1 MTNYEGVNVILNEMN
16 QQMIEEGILN
26 HKMVILRFT
35 PEELECDSE
44 GRFEPTV
51 LRVNPIQKKAI
62 ERARLED
69 MDLEIRMK
77 PDQLS
82 LQGRGRTVKRA
93 SPEIRERKDGDKEYV
108 YDEEEVLVKLTEYQ
122 AFKLKTAA
130 KQGNGASVV
139 LGKDQLDAGEHGWNL
154 NLTKSQKSRIATAK
168 RHSKGTRLELQ
179 YYQIKHF
186 ASLNNVGDKKGKK
199 KVTSEEE
206 E

>member
-62 ERARLED
+62 ERARLEN

-108 YDEEEVLVKLTEYQ
+108 
-122 AFKLKTAA
+122 
-130 KQGNGASVV
+130 
-139 LGKDQLDAGEHGWNL
+139 
-154 NLTKSQKSRIATAK
+154 
-168 RHSKGTRLELQ
+168 
-179 YYQIKHF
+179 
-186 ASLNNVGDKKGKK
+186 
-199 KVTSEEE
+199 
-206 E
+206 